1 MDKEAIRRKL
11 LDAEI
16 EEHKKY
22 YYDNPGEAY
31 ADVLMWHNLC
41 RELVGLPVIEEKED
55 GEEYQDDV
63 YNAQR
68 LLNQEYYYG

>member
-11 LDAEI
+11 LDAQI
-16 EEHKKY
+16 EEHKEY
-22 YYDNPGEAY
+22 YYNNPGEAY
-31 ADVLMWHNLC
+31 SDVLMWHNLC
-41 RELVGLPVIEEKED
+41 RELVGLPIIEEED
-55 GEEYQDDV
+55 DI